1 MFLDGTTGVIDTKG
15 NLLFKIKVEFDECG
29 ALAATNFSNGKAFVK
44 ESKGKGEVWY
54 LIDDKGNKLKEF
66 NNISYPRYFSC
77 GVSNVQVREG
87 TTWKSNYIDTS
98 GNFISP
104 INFDE
109 AHDFIDNKAKV
120 KSGTEEYYID
130 INGKRIHN

>member
-1 MFLDGTTGVIDTKG
+1 MDGTTGVIDTKG

-44 ESKGKGEVWY
+44 ESKNKGEVWY

-87 TTWKSNYIDTS
+87 TTWKSNYIDTN
-98 GNFISP
+98 GNFISS
-104 INFDE
+104 INFDD
-109 AHDFIDNKAKV
+109 AYDFIDNKAKV
-120 KSGTEEYYID
+120 KSGSEEYYID